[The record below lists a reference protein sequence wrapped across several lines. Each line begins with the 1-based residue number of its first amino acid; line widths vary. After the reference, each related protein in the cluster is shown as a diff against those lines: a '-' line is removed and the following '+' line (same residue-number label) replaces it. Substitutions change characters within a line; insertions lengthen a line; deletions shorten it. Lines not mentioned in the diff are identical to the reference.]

1 MFGDPFVYS
10 YSPQLTAMATE
21 NKPARITIIDALRGF
36 ALAGIVLVHMTE
48 NYIGG
53 PTTEDFITTTH
64 SGILDYIVDGFV
76 LLFLRGKFFALFSFL
91 FGLSFFIQL
100 DRSETNSADFKK
112 RFLWRLVIL
121 FIIGYAH
128 HLFYRGDILTIY
140 AILGVLLVPFH
151 KASNKVVLAT
161 AAVLLIGLFRFL
173 IFGLNPEIHW
183 LMDGDYSPGGADTR
197 AYYELLQSAGILE
210 VFKSNATEGM
220 LMKMDFQLGVISRAY
235 LTLGFFLLGLYI
247 GRERWFQRF
256 RDPALPLGNLM
267 WTGGIMFVVGIALAG
282 FGFFKS
288 GPEAQLESWY
298 AMVGLTGMD
307 INNIGMTIIIF
318 VLFIWGYRKKFW
330 EKILAGFA
338 PYGRMALSNYV
349 LQSVI
354 GTFVFYGWGLGY
366 IGELTNRWTFLLGI
380 LLIALQMVF
389 SKWWL
394 NRFHYGPLEWA
405 WRSITH
411 FKRYPM
417 TKSNPQ

>member
-1 MFGDPFVYS
+1 MIS
-10 YSPQLTAMATE
+10 K

-53 PTTEDFITTTH
+53 PITEDFTTNTH

-76 LLFLRGKFFALFSFL
+76 LLLLRGKFFALFSFL

-100 DRSETNSADFKK
+100 DRSKSTSANFQK

-140 AILGVLLVPFH
+140 AVLGVLLIPFR
-151 KASNKVVLAT
+151 KASNTVVLVT
-161 AAVLLIGLFRFL
+161 AAVLLIGLARFI
-173 IFGLNPEIHW
+173 IFGLNPEIHL
-183 LMDGDYSPGGADTR
+183 LMDGDYTPGGADTQ
-197 AYYELLQSAGILE
+197 AYYEVLQSAGILG
-210 VFKSNATEGM
+210 VFQSNATEGM
-220 LMKMDFQLGVISRAY
+220 LMKMDFQLGIFSRAY

-256 RDPALPLGNLM
+256 RDPSLPLGNLM
-267 WTGGIMFVVGIALAG
+267 WTGGILFVVGIAIAG

-298 AMVGLTGMD
+298 AMIGLTGID
-307 INNIGMTIIIF
+307 VNNIGMTIIIF

-330 EKILAGFA
+330 ERFLATFA

-354 GTFVFYGWGLGY
+354 GTFLFYGWGLGY

-380 LLIALQMVF
+380 VLIAMQMVF

-394 NRFHYGPLEWA
+394 NHFHYGPLEWA

-417 TKSNPQ
+417 RKSNTQ